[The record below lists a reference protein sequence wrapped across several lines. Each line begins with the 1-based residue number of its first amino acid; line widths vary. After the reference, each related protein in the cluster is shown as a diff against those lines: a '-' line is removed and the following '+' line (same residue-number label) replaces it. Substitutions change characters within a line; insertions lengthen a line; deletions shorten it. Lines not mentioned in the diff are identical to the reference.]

1 MDMSKALSKAMTSK
15 ATDGY
20 DLTRVGL
27 GTVMGEMMRQYWIP
41 AAASSELKPDGD
53 PMRLMLLGE
62 ALIAFR
68 DTSGRVGVMDHRCP
82 HRCASLFL
90 GRNEQNGIRCVYHGW
105 KFDVDGK
112 CLEMPNLPPPGFKE
126 KVRAK
131 SYRVREQAGLIWVYM
146 GSREQTPPLPMH
158 EALFVPE
165 QDLTVTLLQR
175 EANWLQGLEGDIDTS
190 HFGFL
195 HAGHINPDDFEE
207 GHPARHTV
215 ANRAPEYKV
224 GDTEWGTMY
233 GAFRPETGGKMHWRM
248 AHFSLPFWTQTP
260 NADFADHVVA
270 KAWVPMDDTHTML
283 ISIYGGRAKGAT
295 YSSSK
300 LKSGGGIPGADK
312 LDYLPN
318 STDWFGRWRAV
329 QNPRNDWEID
339 RVAQRENR
347 IYTGIRNIVIQDQA
361 VTESMGPI
369 VDHTKEHLAPS
380 DIMISRT
387 RRRLLTTAR
396 AFAEKGTVPP
406 GVDDAEVFWKAR
418 AGSFYADD
426 KTDWLDAYQQQLKA
440 AIRWPAP
447 GQQAAE

>member
-1 MDMSKALSKAMTSK
+1 MSK

-20 DLTRVGL
+20 DLTRVGP
-27 GTVMGEMMRQYWIP
+27 GTVMGELMRQYWIP
-41 AAASSELKPDGD
+41 AAMSSEVTTDGD

-62 ALIAFR
+62 QLIAFR
-68 DTSGRVGVMDHRCP
+68 DSSGRVGVLDHQCP

-90 GRNEQNGIRCVYHGW
+90 GRNEDNGIRCVYHGW

-112 CLEMPNLPPPGFKE
+112 CLEMPNVPPPQDFKE

-131 SYRVREQAGLIWVYM
+131 SYKVREAAGLIWVYM
-146 GSREQTPPLPMH
+146 GARAEAPPMPEL

-165 QDLTVTLLQR
+165 QDLTVTILQR

-215 ANRAPEYKV
+215 SNRAPEYKV
-224 GDTEWGTMY
+224 TETDWGTMY
-233 GAFRPETGGKMHWRM
+233 GAFRPEANGQMHWRM
-248 AHFSLPFWTQTP
+248 AHFCLPFWTQTP
-260 NADFADHVVA
+260 NADFHDHVVA

-283 ISIYGGRAKGAT
+283 ISIYGGSGKGAT

-300 LKSGGGIPGADK
+300 LKSGGNIPGVDG

-318 STDWFGRWRAV
+318 TTDWFGRWRAV
-329 QNPRNDWEID
+329 QNIGNDWQID
-339 RVAQRENR
+339 REAQRSNT
-347 IYTGIRNIVIQDQA
+347 IYTGIRNIVMQDQA
-361 VTESMGPI
+361 VCESMGPI

-380 DIMISRT
+380 DVMIART

-396 AFAEKGTVPP
+396 ALATDGTIPP
-406 GVDDAEVFWKAR
+406 GVEDAGVFWRAR
-418 AGSFYADD
+418 AGSFYIDAS
-426 KTDWLDAYQQQLKA
+426 KDWLAAYDEKLKA
-440 AIRWPAP
+440 AIRWRAP
-447 GQQAAE
+447 SQQAAE

>member
-1 MDMSKALSKAMTSK
+1 MSK
-15 ATDGY
+15 ATDGH
-20 DLTRVGL
+20 DLTRVGP
-27 GTVMGEMMRQYWIP
+27 GTVMGELMRQYWLP
-41 AAASSELKPDGD
+41 AALSSELRADGD

-68 DTSGRVGVMDHRCP
+68 DSSGRVGVLDHQCP

-90 GRNEQNGIRCVYHGW
+90 GRNEEGGIRCVYHGW
-105 KFDVDGK
+105 KFDVDGR
-112 CLEMPNLPPPGFKE
+112 CLEMPNVPPPQDFKE

-131 SYRVREQAGLIWVYM
+131 SYKVQEVAGLIWVYM
-146 GSREQTPPLPMH
+146 GAREQPPALPMH
-158 EALFVPE
+158 EALFVPAE
-165 QDLTVTLLQR
+165 DLTVTILQR

-195 HAGHINPDDFEE
+195 HAGHVKAEDFEE

-224 GDTEWGTMY
+224 ADTEWGTMY
-233 GAFRPETGGKMHWRM
+233 GAYRPESDGKMHWRM

-283 ISIYGGRAKGAT
+283 ISIYGGRGKGAT
-295 YSSSK
+295 YSTSK
-300 LKSGGGIPGADK
+300 LKSGSGIGGAEP

-329 QNPRNDWEID
+329 QNVGNDWQID
-339 RVAQRENR
+339 REAQRSNR
-347 IYTGIRNIVIQDQA
+347 IYTGIRNIVMQDQA
-361 VTESMGPI
+361 VSESMGPI

-387 RRRLLTTAR
+387 RRRLLNTAR
-396 AFAEKGTVPP
+396 ALADNGIVPP

-418 AGSFYADD
+418 AGSFYADANS
-426 KTDWLDAYQQQLKA
+426 DWLDAYREQLKGA
-440 AIRWPAP
+440 VRWPAP

>member
-1 MDMSKALSKAMTSK
+1 MAKAASRTTTSK

-20 DLTRVGL
+20 DLTRVGP
-27 GTVMGEMMRQYWIP
+27 GTIMGEMMRQYWIP

-62 ALIAFR
+62 QLIAFR

-126 KVRAK
+126 KVRAR
-131 SYRVREQAGLIWVYM
+131 SYKVQEQAGLIWVYM
-146 GSREQTPPLPMH
+146 GAREQAPPLPMH

-165 QDLTVTLLQR
+165 EDLTVTLLMR

-224 GDTEWGTMY
+224 ADTEWGTMY
-233 GAFRPETGGKMHWRM
+233 GAFRPEAGGKMHWRM

-270 KAWVPMDDTHTML
+270 KAWVPMDDEHTML

-295 YSSSK
+295 YSSST

-369 VDHTKEHLAPS
+369 VDHTMEHLAPS
-380 DIMISRT
+380 DIMITRT

-396 AFAEKGTVPP
+396 AFAEKGTMPP

-426 KTDWLDAYQQQLKA
+426 KTDWQDAYQQQLKN

>member
-1 MDMSKALSKAMTSK
+1 MAKAASKTTTSK

-20 DLTRVGL
+20 DLTRVGP

-62 ALIAFR
+62 QLIAFR

-112 CLEMPNLPPPGFKE
+112 CLDMPNLPPPGFKE

-146 GSREQTPPLPMH
+146 GSREEAPPLPMH

-165 QDLTVTLLQR
+165 EDLTVTLLQR

-195 HAGHINPDDFEE
+195 HAGHINADDFEE

-233 GAFRPETGGKMHWRM
+233 GAFRPEAGGKMHWRM

-270 KAWVPMDDTHTML
+270 KAWVPMDDEHTML

-347 IYTGIRNIVIQDQA
+347 TYTGIRNIVIQDQA

-369 VDHTKEHLAPS
+369 VDHTMEHLAPS

-406 GVDDAEVFWKAR
+406 GVDDAEVFWNAR

-426 KTDWLDAYQQQLKA
+426 KIEWQDAYQQQLKN

>member
-1 MDMSKALSKAMTSK
+1 MAKATSK
-15 ATDGY
+15 KNDGV
-20 DLTRVGL
+20 DLTRVGP

-62 ALIAFR
+62 SLIAFR
-68 DTSGRVGVMDHRCP
+68 DTSGRVGVLDHQCP

-90 GRNEQNGIRCVYHGW
+90 GRNEQDGIRCVYHGW
-105 KFDVDGK
+105 KFDVEGR
-112 CLEMPNLPPPGFKE
+112 CLEMPNVPPPQDFKE

-146 GSREQTPPLPMH
+146 GARAEAPPLPML

-165 QDLTVTLLQR
+165 QDLTFNLLQR

-195 HAGHINPDDFEE
+195 HAGHIKAEDFEE

-224 GDTEWGTMY
+224 SETDWGTMY
-233 GAFRPETGGKMHWRM
+233 GAYRPEANGKMHWRM
-248 AHFSLPFWTQTP
+248 AHFCLPFWTQTP
-260 NADFADHVVA
+260 NADFKDHVVA

-283 ISIYGGRAKGAT
+283 ISIFGGRAKGAT
-295 YSSSK
+295 YSSST
-300 LKSGGGIPGADK
+300 LKSGSAIPGVAG

-318 STDWFGRWRAV
+318 TTDWFGRWRAV
-329 QNPRNDWEID
+329 QNPSNDWEID
-339 RVAQRENR
+339 RAAQRENR
-347 IYTGIRNIVIQDQA
+347 IYSGIRNIVIQDQA

-380 DIMISRT
+380 DVMISRT
-387 RRRLLTTAR
+387 RRRLLTVAR
-396 AFAEKGTVPP
+396 DFAEKGTVPP
-406 GVDDAEVFWKAR
+406 GVDDTEVFFRAR

-426 KTDWLDAYQQQLKA
+426 KIDWQDAYQQQLKT

-447 GQQAAE
+447 GRQAAE